1 MIRNIVFDLG
11 GVIMTICQEEAIKR
25 FKSIGLKNVENYLN
39 PYTQT
44 DIFGDIEEGKISA
57 EQFREKLS
65 EPIGKEVTYEECKFA
80 WLGYR
85 QDVPLRNLDILL
97 HFAVALYNVYVDF
110 VEKILTLLHDT
121 VGLLQKRLYQISTAR
136 SRGINGNHKILD
148 LIAVFIFQWLYQ
160 RHISISIESVGI
172 IDIIKFIVIY
182 LDCLTHH
189 HELFEKSCIIIAFP
203 GGLFQILFHALR
215 IVSVLTETP

>member
-25 FKSIGLKNVENYLN
+25 FKSIGLKNVEDYLN

-65 EPIGKEVTYEECKFA
+65 ELIGKEVTYEECKFA

-85 QDVPLRNLDILL
+85 QDVPLRNLDILRKL
-97 HFAVALYNVYVDF
+97 KAQGYKLILLSNTNPFMMSWGLSGEFDGNGNSLESYFDSLYLSYKLGVMKPNKKIFQYIIDN
-110 VEKILTLLHDT
+110 EKIQPGESLFIDD
-121 VGLLQKRLYQISTAR
+121 GERNINTAR
-136 SRGINGNHKILD
+136 LLGFKTLCPINGEDWTKE
-148 LIAVFIFQWLYQ
+148 LI
-160 RHISISIESVGI
+160 
-172 IDIIKFIVIY
+172 
-182 LDCLTHH
+182 
-189 HELFEKSCIIIAFP
+189 ELLKNNN
-203 GGLFQILFHALR
+203 
-215 IVSVLTETP
+215 

>member
-57 EQFREKLS
+57 EQFRAKLS
-65 EPIGKEVTYEECKFA
+65 ELIGKEVTYEECKFA

-85 QDVPLRNLDILL
+85 QDVPLRNLDILRKL
-97 HFAVALYNVYVDF
+97 KVQGYKLILLSNTNPFMMSWGLSGEFDGNGNSLESYFDSLYLSYKLGVMKPNK
-110 VEKILTLLHDT
+110 KIFQYIIDLCLCKFSIVSNRHLLYY
-121 VGLLQKRLYQISTAR
+121 LLQYLECNHYLAKNISVELCRL
-136 SRGINGNHKILD
+136 
-148 LIAVFIFQWLYQ
+148 V
-160 RHISISIESVGI
+160 V
-172 IDIIKFIVIY
+172 
-182 LDCLTHH
+182 
-189 HELFEKSCIIIAFP
+189 
-203 GGLFQILFHALR
+203 
-215 IVSVLTETP
+215 

>member
-65 EPIGKEVTYEECKFA
+65 ELIGKEVTYEECKFA

-85 QDVPLRNLDILL
+85 QDVPLRNLDILRKL
-97 HFAVALYNVYVDF
+97 KVQGYKLILLSNTNPFMMSWGLSGEFDGNGNSLESYFDSLYLSYKLGVMKPNKKIFQYIIDN
-110 VEKILTLLHDT
+110 EKIQPSESLFIDD
-121 VGLLQKRLYQISTAR
+121 GERNINTAR
-136 SRGINGNHKILD
+136 LLGFKTLCPINGEDWTKE
-148 LIAVFIFQWLYQ
+148 LI
-160 RHISISIESVGI
+160 
-172 IDIIKFIVIY
+172 
-182 LDCLTHH
+182 
-189 HELFEKSCIIIAFP
+189 ELLKNNN
-203 GGLFQILFHALR
+203 
-215 IVSVLTETP
+215 

>member
-65 EPIGKEVTYEECKFA
+65 ELIGKEVTYEECKFA

-85 QDVPLRNLDILL
+85 QDVPLRNLDILRKL
-97 HFAVALYNVYVDF
+97 KAQGYKLILLSNTNPFMMSWGLSGEFDGNGNSLESYFDSLYLSYKLGVMKPNKKIFQYIIDN
-110 VEKILTLLHDT
+110 EKIQPSESLFIDD
-121 VGLLQKRLYQISTAR
+121 GERNINTAR
-136 SRGINGNHKILD
+136 LLGFKTLCPINGEDWTKE
-148 LIAVFIFQWLYQ
+148 LI
-160 RHISISIESVGI
+160 
-172 IDIIKFIVIY
+172 
-182 LDCLTHH
+182 
-189 HELFEKSCIIIAFP
+189 ELLKNNN
-203 GGLFQILFHALR
+203 
-215 IVSVLTETP
+215 

>member
-25 FKSIGLKNVENYLN
+25 FKSIGLKNVEDYLN

-65 EPIGKEVTYEECKFA
+65 ELIGKEVTYEECKFA

-85 QDVPLRNLDILL
+85 QDVPLRNLDILRKL
-97 HFAVALYNVYVDF
+97 KVQGYKLILLSNTNPFMMSWGLSGEFDGNGNSLESYFDSLYLSYKLGVMKPNKKIFQYIIDN
-110 VEKILTLLHDT
+110 EKIQPGESLFIDDGERNINAARLLGFKTLCP
-121 VGLLQKRLYQISTAR
+121 
-136 SRGINGNHKILD
+136 INGEDWTKE
-148 LIAVFIFQWLYQ
+148 LI
-160 RHISISIESVGI
+160 
-172 IDIIKFIVIY
+172 
-182 LDCLTHH
+182 
-189 HELFEKSCIIIAFP
+189 ELLKNNN
-203 GGLFQILFHALR
+203 
-215 IVSVLTETP
+215 

>member
-57 EQFREKLS
+57 EQFRAKLS
-65 EPIGKEVTYEECKFA
+65 ELIGKEVTYEECKFA

-85 QDVPLRNLDILL
+85 QDVPLRNLDILRKL
-97 HFAVALYNVYVDF
+97 KAQGYKLILLSNTNPFMMSWGLSGEFDGNGNSLESYFDSLYLSYKLGVMKPNKKIFQYIIDN
-110 VEKILTLLHDT
+110 EKIQPGESLFIDDGERNINAARLLGFKTLCP
-121 VGLLQKRLYQISTAR
+121 
-136 SRGINGNHKILD
+136 INGEDWTKE
-148 LIAVFIFQWLYQ
+148 LI
-160 RHISISIESVGI
+160 
-172 IDIIKFIVIY
+172 
-182 LDCLTHH
+182 
-189 HELFEKSCIIIAFP
+189 ELLKNNN
-203 GGLFQILFHALR
+203 
-215 IVSVLTETP
+215 

>member
-25 FKSIGLKNVENYLN
+25 FKSIGLKNVEDYLN

-65 EPIGKEVTYEECKFA
+65 ELIGKEVTYEECKFA

-85 QDVPLRNLDILL
+85 QDVPLRNLDILRKL
-97 HFAVALYNVYVDF
+97 KAQGYKLILLSNTNPFMMSWGLSGEFDGNGNSLESYFDSLYLSYKLGVMKPNKKIFQYIIDN
-110 VEKILTLLHDT
+110 EKIQPSESLFIDDGERNINAARLLGFKTLCP
-121 VGLLQKRLYQISTAR
+121 
-136 SRGINGNHKILD
+136 INGEDWTKE
-148 LIAVFIFQWLYQ
+148 LI
-160 RHISISIESVGI
+160 
-172 IDIIKFIVIY
+172 
-182 LDCLTHH
+182 
-189 HELFEKSCIIIAFP
+189 ELLKNNN
-203 GGLFQILFHALR
+203 
-215 IVSVLTETP
+215 

>member
-25 FKSIGLKNVENYLN
+25 FKSIGLKNVEDYLN

-65 EPIGKEVTYEECKFA
+65 ELIGKEVTYEECKFA

-85 QDVPLRNLDILL
+85 QDVPLRNLDILRKL
-97 HFAVALYNVYVDF
+97 KAQGYKLILLSNTNPFMMSWGLSGEFDGNGNSLESYFDSLYLSYKLGVMKPNKKIFQYIIDN
-110 VEKILTLLHDT
+110 EKIQPGESLFIDDGERNINAARLLGFKTLCP
-121 VGLLQKRLYQISTAR
+121 
-136 SRGINGNHKILD
+136 INGEDWTKE
-148 LIAVFIFQWLYQ
+148 LI
-160 RHISISIESVGI
+160 
-172 IDIIKFIVIY
+172 
-182 LDCLTHH
+182 
-189 HELFEKSCIIIAFP
+189 ELLKNNN
-203 GGLFQILFHALR
+203 
-215 IVSVLTETP
+215 

>member
-25 FKSIGLKNVENYLN
+25 FKSIGFKNVEDYLN

-65 EPIGKEVTYEECKFA
+65 ELIGKEVTYEECKFA

-85 QDVPLRNLDILL
+85 QDVPLRNLDILRKL
-97 HFAVALYNVYVDF
+97 KVQGYKLILLSNTNPFMMSWGLSREFDGNGNSLESYFDSLYLSYKLGVMKPNKKIFQYIIDN
-110 VEKILTLLHDT
+110 EKIQPGESLFIDDGERNINAARLLGFKTLCP
-121 VGLLQKRLYQISTAR
+121 
-136 SRGINGNHKILD
+136 INGEDWTKE
-148 LIAVFIFQWLYQ
+148 LI
-160 RHISISIESVGI
+160 
-172 IDIIKFIVIY
+172 
-182 LDCLTHH
+182 
-189 HELFEKSCIIIAFP
+189 ELLKNNN
-203 GGLFQILFHALR
+203 
-215 IVSVLTETP
+215 

>member
-11 GVIMTICQEEAIKR
+11 GVIMTICQDEAIKR

-65 EPIGKEVTYEECKFA
+65 ELIGKEVTYEECKFA

-85 QDVPLRNLDILL
+85 QDVPLRNLDILRKL
-97 HFAVALYNVYVDF
+97 KAQGYKLILLSNTNPFMMSWGLSGEFDGNGNSLESYFDSLYLSYKLGVMKPNKKIFQYIIDN
-110 VEKILTLLHDT
+110 EKIQPGESLFIDDGERNINAARLLGFKTLCP
-121 VGLLQKRLYQISTAR
+121 
-136 SRGINGNHKILD
+136 INGEDWTKELIEIL
-148 LIAVFIFQWLYQ
+148 
-160 RHISISIESVGI
+160 
-172 IDIIKFIVIY
+172 KNNN
-182 LDCLTHH
+182 
-189 HELFEKSCIIIAFP
+189 
-203 GGLFQILFHALR
+203 
-215 IVSVLTETP
+215 

>member
-25 FKSIGLKNVENYLN
+25 FKSIGLKNVEDYLN

-65 EPIGKEVTYEECKFA
+65 ELIGKEVTYEECKFA

-85 QDVPLRNLDILL
+85 QDVPLRNLDILRKL
-97 HFAVALYNVYVDF
+97 KAQGYKLILLSNTNPFMMSWGLSGEFDGNGNSLESYFDSLYLSYKLGVMKPNKKIFQYIIDN
-110 VEKILTLLHDT
+110 EKIQPGESLFIDDGERNINAARLLGFKTLCP
-121 VGLLQKRLYQISTAR
+121 
-136 SRGINGNHKILD
+136 INGEDWTKELIEIL
-148 LIAVFIFQWLYQ
+148 
-160 RHISISIESVGI
+160 
-172 IDIIKFIVIY
+172 KNNN
-182 LDCLTHH
+182 
-189 HELFEKSCIIIAFP
+189 
-203 GGLFQILFHALR
+203 
-215 IVSVLTETP
+215 